1 MAEKMIVVCNG
12 ATSAN
17 IMPTLV
23 FATSG
28 AALDYEVYCI
38 FLPAG
43 SKWLVKGELEKLG
56 TPKGMPDPIS
66 LFNSLMEFGKKI
78 VLCELALENQ
88 DIDPKDLR
96 DERITIEKV
105 PTFLLDAENAV
116 QTYVF

>member
-56 TPKGMPDPIS
+56 VPKGMPDPIS
-66 LFNSLMEFGKKI
+66 LFNSLMEFGKQI